1 MGKNRLKITAFSVAF
16 AVLSATAGHAAAP
29 SSAYCKN
36 LLASMA
42 SKPKARAMALSADG
56 QICSAFWGERSQ
68 ANADRKATAGC
79 QDGGKRKCSI
89 VKR

>member
-1 MGKNRLKITAFSVAF
+1 MSNRLKCAAFVAAFVAFSV
-16 AVLSATAGHAAAP
+16 TAGNAAGP

-42 SKPKARAMALSADG
+42 NKPKARAMALSADG

-68 ANADRKATAGC
+68 GTADRKATAGC

>member
-1 MGKNRLKITAFSVAF
+1 MKTKLTVWAVA
-16 AVLSATAGHAAAP
+16 AVLAGLTATASFAASP

-42 SKPKARAMALSADG
+42 GKPKAKAMALSTDG
-56 QICSAFWGERSQ
+56 KVCTAYWGEKSQ
-68 ANADRKATAGC
+68 ANADKKAVAGC
-79 QDGGKRKCSI
+79 QESGERKCSI

>member
-1 MGKNRLKITAFSVAF
+1 MKSNMTVWAVA
-16 AVLSATAGHAAAP
+16 ALVIGLSANLSHAASP

-42 SKPKARAMALSADG
+42 SKPKAKAMALSSDG
-56 QICSAFWGERSQ
+56 KICTAYWGEKSQ
-68 ANADRKATAGC
+68 ATADKKAIAGC
-79 QDGGKRKCSI
+79 QENGERKCAI